1 MIPGDLVIV
10 YDAFG
15 SGETLPRIGI
25 YVGYRYGW
33 ASPMHTVLTD
43 VGFVERIESELELL
57 QSCENFRIDRKDFP

>member
-1 MIPGDLVIV
+1 MILGDLVIV

-15 SGETLPRIGI
+15 AGETLPRLGI

-43 VGFVERIESELELL
+43 AGFVERIESELELL
-57 QSCENFRIDRKDFP
+57 QSCENFAQGGIR